1 MKKLLTFSVAL
12 ALVLAFS
19 AMSFAQDNYN
29 QGYGNYTGLTGIGIK
44 AGADASRTYG
54 SDSRV
59 TAPGVPPI
67 TGTGPTWQF
76 KGGFI
81 GGAFIKYNVTEL
93 FAIQPEALYAMY
105 GSRRNV
111 DFAGQTNFRTLFN
124 YVEIPVLLMYS
135 PSTTS
140 NVMPEIFVG
149 PTVDFLVQAR
159 QKSDNIGGGTNSL
172 NVKDQ
177 LHSTLFGATFGAG
190 LAYPMSMGKI
200 TLDARYN
207 LGITKV
213 YKSTPVAGFS
223 QPNLRNSAVALMLGF
238 SFK

>member
-1 MKKLLTFSVAL
+1 MKKLLTLSVAFTL
-12 ALVLAFS
+12 ILAFS
-19 AMSFAQDNYN
+19 AISFAQDNYN

-44 AGADASRTYG
+44 AGGDASREYG

-59 TAPGVPPI
+59 TTPGVPPI
-67 TGTGPTWQF
+67 SGTAGPTWQF

-81 GGAFIKYNVTEL
+81 GGAFIKYNLTEL

-111 DFAGQTNFRTLFN
+111 DFAGQRNFRTQFD
-124 YVEIPVLLMYS
+124 YVEVPVLLMYS
-135 PSTTS
+135 PSTTN
-140 NVMPEIFVG
+140 NVQPEIFAG
-149 PTVDFLVQAR
+149 PTVDFLVRAR
-159 QKSDNIGGGTNSL
+159 QKSDAIVGGGTTSL

-177 LHSTLFGATFGAG
+177 LNKTLFGVSFGAG
-190 LAYPMSMGKI
+190 LAYPMSTGKI

-213 YKSTPVAGFS
+213 YKNTISP
-223 QPNLRNSAVALMLGF
+223 QPNVRNSAVALMLGY